1 MRGTLPNTFLL
12 CAVQANTFAV
22 AYGLVPAVV
31 QFQTVEVVVTAE
43 SLAVHHA
50 PEIQVYTLVG
60 VGGNVAAV
68 VSEEEAETGVEVLV
82 AVGRT
87 AGCHVVGLFDEML
100 GRVAYLVVVD
110 VYLRA
115 GKDVAFSQAEQEPR
129 VDLYAAV
136 TVFAGTVASDVIF
149 VRAVTDAVEVVFRI
163 LVDKLSEDAEA
174 VAFKEEL
181 RLYHQVDAAFEHIG
195 YGHGSTERNCVVSLD
210 SYGKSSARFRLSVR
224 RNRAYSWGRP
234 ICYNGN
240 FCGLPF
246 VCAIPLVSAGVVSLV
261 AVTVCSCAETVV
273 SISIRVNILSMYF
286 LISYEYGCKEKLFYL
301 NWFLNRIDN
310 KI

>member
-1 MRGTLPNTFLL
+1 MDFDAQTYTVVGQYAFNLAHGGAHETASGPGHEADVMQQAFYPVAAVGVYHLAVFGHDNVRGFVAILSHVVAAQVERRSGQGVLGEGDVAEYVLALRSPGEYL
-12 CAVQANTFAV
+12 AV
-22 AYGLVPAVV
+22 AYGLILAVV

-43 SLAVHHA
+43 SLTVHHA

-68 VSEEEAETGVEVLV
+68 VSEEEAETGIEVLV

-181 RLYHQVDAAFEHIG
+181 R
-195 YGHGSTERNCVVSLD
+195 
-210 SYGKSSARFRLSVR
+210 
-224 RNRAYSWGRP
+224 P
-234 ICYNGN
+234 
-240 FCGLPF
+240 LP
-246 VCAIPLVSAGVVSLV
+246 SG
-261 AVTVCSCAETVV
+261 
-273 SISIRVNILSMYF
+273 
-286 LISYEYGCKEKLFYL
+286 
-301 NWFLNRIDN
+301 
-310 KI
+310 